1 LGLDTAA
8 AGCLRAA
15 TVVTAMTWQDRN
27 SPAHAVSG
35 VDPAGLV
42 RCEEYTLDAAPGGYH
57 SHVPRYLGALDQG
70 TTSTR
75 FIVFDDAARIVS
87 QAQREHAQIYPQ
99 PGWVEHDPAEI
110 WRNTQEVM
118 AEALRR
124 GDLAPRDL
132 AAVGVTN
139 QRETTVVWNRHT
151 GAPLHH
157 AIVWQDTRVGNDV
170 TACATRYG
178 VEFFRQRT
186 GLPPSTYFSAFKL
199 RWLLEHVPGLRDAA
213 RAGDVLFG
221 TMDSFLV
228 WNLTGGAAGGRHI
241 TDVTNASR
249 TLLMNLHTL
258 KWDGG
263 LLDLFDIPAAM
274 LPAIRSSSELH
285 GVAAVDPLRAVRIAG
300 VLGDQQAALV
310 GQTCFAVGEA
320 KNTYGTGC
328 FLLMNTGARPVHSR
342 AGLLTTVAYRFGD
355 APACYALEGSV
366 AVAGAAVQWLRDN
379 IGLIAES
386 ADVERLA
393 HTVADN
399 GGVYFVPAFSGLYAP
414 YWNDA
419 ARGTILGLTRFST
432 GGHIARAALEATAF
446 QTWDVLEAMERDS
459 GLRQPVLR
467 ADGGMT
473 VNGLL
478 MQFQS
483 DIVDRPVIRATIAET
498 TALGA
503 AFAAGLAVGV
513 FQDGDDL
520 RARRTQGAR
529 WGPTMTGERR
539 AELLRRWRQAVG
551 RAVDWS
557 NA

>member
-1 LGLDTAA
+1 
-8 AGCLRAA
+8 
-15 TVVTAMTWQDRN
+15 
-27 SPAHAVSG
+27 
-35 VDPAGLV
+35 
-42 RCEEYTLDAAPGGYH
+42 
-57 SHVPRYLGALDQG
+57 
-70 TTSTR
+70 
-75 FIVFDDAARIVS
+75 
-87 QAQREHAQIYPQ
+87 
-99 PGWVEHDPAEI
+99 
-110 WRNTQEVM
+110 
-118 AEALRR
+118 
-124 GDLAPRDL
+124 
-132 AAVGVTN
+132 
-139 QRETTVVWNRHT
+139 
-151 GAPLHH
+151 
-157 AIVWQDTRVGNDV
+157 
-170 TACATRYG
+170 
-178 VEFFRQRT
+178 
-186 GLPPSTYFSAFKL
+186 
-199 RWLLEHVPGLRDAA
+199 
-213 RAGDVLFG
+213 
-221 TMDSFLV
+221 
-228 WNLTGGAAGGRHI
+228 
-241 TDVTNASR
+241 
-249 TLLMNLHTL
+249 
-258 KWDGG
+258 
-263 LLDLFDIPAAM
+263 
-274 LPAIRSSSELH
+274 
-285 GVAAVDPLRAVRIAG
+285 
-300 VLGDQQAALV
+300 
-310 GQTCFAVGEA
+310 
-320 KNTYGTGC
+320 
-328 FLLMNTGARPVHSR
+328 MNTGARPVHSR

-483 DIVDRPVIRATIAET
+483 DIVNRPVIRATIAET

-513 FQDGDDL
+513 FQDVDDL

-529 WGPTMTGERR
+529 WRPTMTGERR